1 MTSINEN
8 APVKAKKSIQI
19 DASPP
24 QVWELL
30 SDIDNWRKWNQDI
43 KESKI
48 NGPLAA
54 GSTFDWKSGGT
65 KIHSTLHTVTPNKE
79 LGWSGKAF
87 GSFAIHNWTL
97 TDVNGATEVVVE
109 ESMDGALMRFFR
121 GFMQNTLEN
130 GMNKW
135 LMQLKEAAEKPPEM

>member
-19 DASPP
+19 DASPS

-30 SDIDNWRKWNQDI
+30 SNIDNWHEWNQDI

-48 NGPLAA
+48 NGPLVP

-65 KIHSTLHTVTPNKE
+65 KIQSTIHTVTPYKE

-97 TDVNGATEVVVE
+97 TDLNGKTEVVVK
-109 ESMDGALMRFFR
+109 ESMEGALMRFFR
-121 GFMQNTLEN
+121 GFMQNTLEE
-130 GMNKW
+130 GMETW
-135 LMQLKEAAEKPPEM
+135 LMHLKEAAEKTS